1 MKYEK
6 AKKKLKLRKPVKFR
20 LFYKPNGSS
29 FCLIPRASLLDLSPE
44 GNLPLLTAGR
54 IKLQKAFCFN
64 TKTEA
69 QMIRY

>member
-6 AKKKLKLRKPVKFR
+6 AKKKIKLRKPVEFR
-20 LFYKPNGSS
+20 LFYNPNGSS

-54 IKLQKAFCFN
+54 IKL
-64 TKTEA
+64 
-69 QMIRY
+69 

>member
-29 FCLIPRASLLDLSPE
+29 FGLIPRASLLDLSPE

-54 IKLQKAFCFN
+54 SKKHSALLLKPKLK
-64 TKTEA
+64 
-69 QMIRY
+69 